1 MLKGLSFKI
10 EGGHKIGIVGR
21 TGAGKSTISLALTRI
36 IEMESG
42 KILID
47 GKSIGDHSIE
57 QLRQKITIIPQ
68 DPTLFTGTLRFNVD
82 PEKKATD
89 EEILELLE
97 KSGLSHL
104 TTRESSSSA
113 SKVDLE
119 TGSSGS
125 SDLLGLKIQEGGENL
140 SSGEKSLLCIC
151 RAILRKNK
159 VVILDEA
166 TANIDLTTEQKIQT
180 LIKNEFKDCTVL
192 TIAHRLQ
199 TIIESDKILVLDNGQ
214 TAEFDEPQTLLK
226 DPESHFT
233 HLVNEMKNS
242 GNTAAN
248 KN

>member
-119 TGSSGS
+119 SGSSGS
-125 SDLLGLKIQEGGENL
+125 SDLLGL
-140 SSGEKSLLCIC
+140 
-151 RAILRKNK
+151 
-159 VVILDEA
+159 
-166 TANIDLTTEQKIQT
+166 
-180 LIKNEFKDCTVL
+180 
-192 TIAHRLQ
+192 
-199 TIIESDKILVLDNGQ
+199 
-214 TAEFDEPQTLLK
+214 
-226 DPESHFT
+226 
-233 HLVNEMKNS
+233 
-242 GNTAAN
+242 
-248 KN
+248 